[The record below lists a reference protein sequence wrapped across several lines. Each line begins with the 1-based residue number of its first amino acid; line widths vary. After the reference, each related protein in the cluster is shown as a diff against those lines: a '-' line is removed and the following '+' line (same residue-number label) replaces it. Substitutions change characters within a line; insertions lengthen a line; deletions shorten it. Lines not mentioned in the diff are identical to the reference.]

1 MKTLTKI
8 NETAKVAI
16 LATSFLSVIMLV
28 NATAWF

>member
-16 LATSFLSVIMLV
+16 LATSFLSVVLAI
-28 NATAWF
+28 NFTAWF